1 MGLTKTAALLL
12 QARNTLARLQSD
24 IEKTGQKLAQ
34 LDSDNKAAMEV
45 LELVAEGLV
54 DPADALDKVAEFRK
68 NPEKAQLIKQAAA
81 LSGYN
86 NTYSIGSVTDLGST
100 REDLG
105 SAASAEEA
113 LASRVKLIIE
123 DN

>member
-1 MGLTKTAALLL
+1 MGLTKTAYLLL

-24 IEKTGQKLAQ
+24 IVKTSAELVQ
-34 LDSDNKAAMEV
+34 LNAAHKAAKDV
-45 LELVAEGLV
+45 LELVAEGLI
-54 DPADALDKVAEFRK
+54 DPVDALDKLAEFQAA
-68 NPEKAQLIKQAAA
+68 PEKAQLIKQAAA

-86 NTYSIGSVTDLGST
+86 ESYTIGSVTDLGSS
-100 REDLG
+100 REDSG
-105 SAASAEEA
+105 SASSPEDA